1 MRLINNDPIIQLRNN
16 NLKAQYKYSLKGGG
30 GGGGG
35 GKFIDAHLTNS

>member
-30 GGGGG
+30 G
-35 GKFIDAHLTNS
+35 KFIDAHLTNS

>member
-30 GGGGG
+30 GG
-35 GKFIDAHLTNS
+35 KFIDAHLTNS